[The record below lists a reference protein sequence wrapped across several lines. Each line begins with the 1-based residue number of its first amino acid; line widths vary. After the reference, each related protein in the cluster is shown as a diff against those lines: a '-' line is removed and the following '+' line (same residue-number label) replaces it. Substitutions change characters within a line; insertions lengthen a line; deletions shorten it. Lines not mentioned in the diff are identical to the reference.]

1 MSHERRALVD
11 KDAAQSEAIPRGES
25 LYPSPVCSPPSRQ
38 CRAYTAAAPWAAARP
53 SLRDPSRRLPQ
64 AIAHRGAKA
73 YFPENTMA
81 AFRGAVGAGS
91 HAIETDVHLSADGV
105 AVLSHVT
112 NQSCLAPPPNLK
124 RLTCARM

>member
-1 MSHERRALVD
+1 MSHERQSLID
-11 KDAAQSEAIPRGES
+11 KDAQSEAIPRGEY
-25 LYPSPVCSPPSRQ
+25 LLVLPTTKTMALTRQ
-38 CRAYTAAAPWAAARP
+38 EAPWAAARP

-81 AFRGAVGAGS
+81 AFRGALGAGS

-105 AVLSHVT
+105 AVLSHVI
-112 NQSCLAPPPNLK
+112 NHFS
-124 RLTCARM
+124 

>member
-1 MSHERRALVD
+1 MSHERQSLID
-11 KDAAQSEAIPRGES
+11 KDVQSEAIPRGE
-25 LYPSPVCSPPSRQ
+25 LHAVCVPQDKTMALTRQ
-38 CRAYTAAAPWAAARP
+38 EKAPWAAARP

-81 AFRGAVGAGS
+81 AFRGALGAGS

-105 AVLSHVT
+105 AVLSHVI
-112 NQSCLAPPPNLK
+112 NHF
-124 RLTCARM
+124 LTITTKSQIL

>member
-1 MSHERRALVD
+1 MSHERQSLID
-11 KDAAQSEAIPRGES
+11 KDAQSEAIPRGE
-25 LYPSPVCSPPSRQ
+25 LPTVCVPHNKTTALIRQ
-38 CRAYTAAAPWAAARP
+38 EAPWAAARP

-81 AFRGAVGAGS
+81 AFRGALGAGS

-105 AVLSHVT
+105 AVLSHVI
-112 NQSCLAPPPNLK
+112 NHFHKN
-124 RLTCARM
+124 